1 MGAVQADELFDVLGD
16 AHERRASL
24 SAVSGQGRRDLH
36 LADVVVEG
44 LVDRLTTLVAVSRR
58 RRRSGGL
65 AAACEEPVE
74 MIGRR

>member
-1 MGAVQADELFDVLGD
+1 MGAVQADELFDVLSD

-44 LVDRLTTLVAVSRR
+44 LVDRLTTSSRCQDGDGVAVGSPLRARNQSR
-58 RRRSGGL
+58 
-65 AAACEEPVE
+65 
-74 MIGRR
+74 